1 MLKEKCGQ
9 KGGTL
14 NAHHIKSFKDYPE
27 LRTDVNNGIT
37 LCEKCHKEEH
47 CKRRD

>member
-1 MLKEKCGQ
+1 MIEGWIKLY
-9 KGGTL
+9 
-14 NAHHIKSFKDYPE
+14 KSFKDYPE